1 MTRKSLL
8 TLGAFALA
16 TAGLAAAK
24 SYDIDLLATAKA
36 GAVELKPGDYKLKVE
51 GSQAILTG
59 QNGKSFNIPVKV
71 ENSGKKFSDTRIET
85 VNQNGMDT
93 IQSIDLGGSD
103 TRLSLK

>member
-1 MTRKSLL
+1 MTGKSLL
-8 TLGAFALA
+8 SLGALALA

-24 SYDIDLLATAKA
+24 SYSIDLPAIAKA

-51 GSQAILTG
+51 GSQAILTD
-59 QNGKSFNIPVKV
+59 QNGKSFNVPVKV
-71 ENSGKKFSDTRIET
+71 ENSGQKFTDTRIESVT
-85 VNQNGMDT
+85 QNGMDT